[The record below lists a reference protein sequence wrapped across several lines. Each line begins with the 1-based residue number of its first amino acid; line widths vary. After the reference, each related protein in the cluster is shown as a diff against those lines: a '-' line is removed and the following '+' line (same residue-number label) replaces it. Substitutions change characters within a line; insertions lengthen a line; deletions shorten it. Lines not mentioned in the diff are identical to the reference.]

1 METAYET
8 DVPPSPSP
16 PPPAPIKA
24 RVTKKVSTA
33 ASSAKRKLTM
43 EEEELERPGAFQ
55 KLSEFVNSYQ
65 HDFEMSK
72 PKAKRQ
78 KKLQLKRRKPP
89 RRSSFLEST

>member
-16 PPPAPIKA
+16 PPPAPIKV

-72 PKAKRQ
+72 LKAKRQ
-78 KKLQLKRRKPP
+78 KNWIFSLLDA
-89 RRSSFLEST
+89 